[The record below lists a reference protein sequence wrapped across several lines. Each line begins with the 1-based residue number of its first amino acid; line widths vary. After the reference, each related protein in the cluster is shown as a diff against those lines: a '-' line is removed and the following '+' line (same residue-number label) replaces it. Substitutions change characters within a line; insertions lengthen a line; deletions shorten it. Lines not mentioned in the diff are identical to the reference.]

1 MSDNFYKVAKLSDI
15 PDGQARVYEVQGR
28 RLAVANVE
36 GEAFAID
43 DICTHDGGP
52 LGEGELDD
60 HQIECPRHGARFD
73 IRTGKALCLP
83 AVVPVQSYK
92 AEVRDGEIWIA
103 VPVSVTGNA

>member
-1 MSDNFYKVAKLSDI
+1 MSDQFHKAANLGDV
-15 PDGQARVYEVQGR
+15 PEGQARVFEIAGR
-28 RLAVANVE
+28 RLAVCKVDDE
-36 GEAFAID
+36 LFAID

-83 AVVPVQSYK
+83 AVVGVKSYPI
-92 AEVRDGEIWIA
+92 EVRNNEIWIA
-103 VPVSVTGNA
+103 VPAPVGGSA